1 MSRAMPTPLPTF
13 PVRFTN
19 LDITLPLSEQQSS
32 RSLPTVGGVLSGAA
46 LALPRL
52 VASALAGAPAPVPKT
67 LSVLSRC
74 SSALLPGRLTLL
86 LGHPG
91 SGKSTLLKA
100 LTHRLSPPSSTHQ
113 TGEVLY
119 GGLTA
124 AALRARGLHLSH
136 LAQYVSQLDEH
147 FPFLT
152 VRETL
157 MFAAECLLAPEGGG
171 AAGAASARARV
182 DATLSALHLTAA
194 ESTLIGND
202 LVRGVSGGEKKRVT
216 IGEGLLTGAR
226 FLALD
231 EISTGLDSSTT
242 FEVVSRLRERAVDS
256 NAVIVV
262 ALLQPTPEVYALF
275 DDVLLQRE
283 GAIVYHGERGALPGY
298 LRGLGFLV
306 PRAGEGEDEADW
318 LSEFLT
324 FPGTRHTKDVERER
338 ALRGNIA
345 DGVVGLA
352 MEGDASPP
360 PPHQQLQLRQLPS
373 EKATS
378 APSDPPFST
387 TALVAA
393 WEVSPL
399 RAAHDA
405 AAAAAEKAATLEL
418 STPAARAQYGRAHQH
433 SDFVHLSILV
443 GRQFKL
449 MARNKFF
456 LGFRVFSAL
465 FMSVVFGGLYYQ
477 GDIYDGLNKFGLFL
491 NCCMHLAFANISE
504 MSGAVDAKYIGYRQ
518 VANGAHPAWTF
529 PVAMM
534 IAHVPLAAAESLA
547 FGVVAYAMAGM
558 TLEVG
563 RFFFFFLCIFLCD
576 CFSATLFRTFAFSAP
591 TLIAAQAG
599 PLPIIALLIMFC
611 GFMVL
616 KSKMGWM
623 TFLFYSDVFAWAIQ
637 SIAINEFS
645 AERYAVA
652 PTPGD
657 TRTPCPPTSTLGACY
672 LALFDFEATTA
683 YKWAGVGFAL
693 GATFLVALWS
703 LYAFAR
709 VRFDRNVGSARYV
722 DEPAAPAARGS
733 LPTLP
738 RHGSGGSVEGG
749 GAGSPFSVE
758 LLVGAPGATPSA
770 ASVLPFKPLPLAFR
784 GLTYT
789 VRLPTG
795 EVRPL
800 LRGISGYA
808 RPGRMLALMGAS
820 GAGKT
825 TLLDV
830 LGGRKNSG
838 AAGGAIALNGFPKDG
853 RTFNRVAAYVEQN
866 DMHMPLQTVREALEF
881 SAALRLPADVPAT
894 TRAAFVDEVMAQME
908 LTHLADA
915 KVGDPG
921 EKDSLSPGERKR
933 LTIGVELA
941 ANAPVLFLDEPT
953 SGLDARAAAVVMRV
967 IRNVASTGRT
977 VICTVH
983 QPSAELFF
991 FFDDLLLLQ
1000 RGGWQVY
1007 FGPLGRQAGELVA
1020 YLRALPNC
1028 PPYPAGFN
1036 PASWMLD
1043 VLAGTNSSGS
1053 AGGDGAT
1060 APPGEDLQTAFFASP
1075 QWVVAEK
1082 ALTAAMA
1089 PAPGATPLAF
1099 PSPFASSSLTQ
1110 FFSLLR
1116 RSHLTWARNI
1126 PMNLGR
1132 LGAITFLMVLY
1143 GIIYLKIADS
1153 AGDYQGVRTLVAAVF
1168 MTAAF
1173 SAMLNMDASMP
1184 TLLKMRP
1191 PTYREK
1197 GSLMCV
1203 GRVRALA
1210 RCG

>member
-1 MSRAMPTPLPTF
+1 MDAPPLPTF
-13 PVRFTN
+13 PVTFSN
-19 LDITLPLSEQQSS
+19 LDVTLPLTEQQSL
-32 RSLPTVGGVLSGAA
+32 RGLPTVGGVVAAAA
-46 LALPRL
+46 LALPRAL
-52 VASALAGAPAPVPKT
+52 CRLGSAPRAPAASSI
-67 LSVLSRC
+67 SVLSRC
-74 SSALLPGRLTLL
+74 SSTLLPGRLTLL

-100 LTHRLSPPSSTHQ
+100 LTHRLAPPASTHLC
-113 TGEVLY
+113 GEVLY
-119 GGLTA
+119 GGLGA
-124 AALRARGLHLSH
+124 KALEERGLKMCH

-157 MFAAECLLAPEGGG
+157 QFAADSLVAPEGGS
-171 AAGAASARARV
+171 AAAAAATARV
-182 DATLSALHLTAA
+182 DATLAALHLTAA
-194 ESTLIGND
+194 AGTLIGND

-242 FEVVSRLRERAVDS
+242 FEVVSRLRERAVS
-256 NAVIVV
+256 TNAVVIV
-262 ALLQPTPEVYALF
+262 ALLQPTPEVYSLF
-275 DDVLLQRE
+275 HDVMLQRE
-283 GAIVYHGERGALPGY
+283 GAIVYHGAREALPGY
-298 LRGLGFLV
+298 LRGLGFRP

-318 LSEFLT
+318 LAEWLT
-324 FPGTRHTKDVERER
+324 FPVARHGKDVEREGG
-338 ALRGNIA
+338 AGNA
-345 DGVVGLA
+345 VEGGGEGVGLPLDR
-352 MEGDASPP
+352 GDGGGGNAATALTGSAPAPP
-360 PPHQQLQLRQLPS
+360 PP
-373 EKATS
+373 AT
-378 APSDPPFST
+378 
-387 TALVAA
+387 
-393 WEVSPL
+393 
-399 RAAHDA
+399 A
-405 AAAAAEKAATLEL
+405 AAAAAPPPPPPFTTPALAVAWEAAPLRAELDVRAAAAAKAASFEL
-418 STPAARAQYGRAHQH
+418 VTPAARAQYGRAHQH
-433 SDFVHLSILV
+433 SSLVHLGLLV
-443 GRQFKL
+443 ARQFKL

-477 GDIYDGLNKFGLFL
+477 GNVADGLNKFGLFL
-491 NCCMHLAFANISE
+491 NCCMHLGKFRREPPRANHAPNNPHTPNHPPTAFANISE
-504 MSGAVDAKYIGYRQ
+504 MSSAVDAKYIGYRQ

-534 IAHVPLAAAESLA
+534 IAHVPLAIAESLA

-558 TLEVG
+558 TLEAG

-576 CFSATLFRTFAFSAP
+576 VFSATLFRTFAFSAP

-623 TFLFYSDVFAWAIQ
+623 TFLFYVDVFAWAIQ

-645 AERYAVA
+645 AERYNVA
-652 PTPGD
+652 PQKGD
-657 TRTPCPPTSTLGACY
+657 GTPCPPTSSLGRCY
-672 LALFDFEATTA
+672 LALFDFENSPT
-683 YKWAGVGFAL
+683 YMWAGVGFVL
-693 GATFLVALWS
+693 GATLLVAAWS
-703 LYAFAR
+703 LYAFAY
-709 VRFDRNVGSARYV
+709 VRFDRNVGSARFV
-722 DEPAAPAARGS
+722 EEPAPATPRGS
-733 LPTLP
+733 AASLP
-738 RHGSGGSVEGG
+738 RAGSSGGAIAAAPS
-749 GAGSPFSVE
+749 AVE
-758 LLVGAPGATPSA
+758 LALPPASA
-770 ASVLPFKPLPLAFR
+770 ASVLPFSPLPLAFR
-784 GLTYT
+784 GLTYAVT
-789 VRLPTG
+789 LPTG
-795 EVRPL
+795 EVRTL
-800 LRGISGYA
+800 LRGISGFA

-838 AAGGAIALNGFPKDG
+838 IAGGAIALNGFPKDA

-866 DMHMPLQTVREALEF
+866 DLHMPLQTVREALEF
-881 SAALRLPADVPAT
+881 SAALRLPGSVPPT
-894 TRAAFVDEVMAQME
+894 TRAAFVVEVMAQME

-983 QPSAELFF
+983 QPSAELFY

-1000 RGGWQVY
+1000 RGGWQVF
-1007 FGPLGRQAGELVA
+1007 FGPLGRRAGKLVE
-1020 YLRALPNC
+1020 YLRSLPHC
-1028 PPYPAGFN
+1028 PPYPEGFN

-1043 VLAGTNSSGS
+1043 VLAGTNSSG
-1053 AGGDGAT
+1053 GGGGAAPT
-1060 APPGEDLQTAFFASP
+1060 PAPPGEGLQAAYFASP
-1075 QWVVAEK
+1075 EWAAAEK
-1082 ALTAAMA
+1082 ALDASMT
-1089 PAPGATPLAF
+1089 PAPGAAPLAF
-1099 PSPFASSSLTQ
+1099 PSPYASHAPAQ
-1110 FFSLLR
+1110 FVALLR

-1132 LGAITFLMVLY
+1132 IAAITFLMVLY

-1153 AGDYQGVRTLVAAVF
+1153 AGDYQGVRTLVAAIF
-1168 MTAAF
+1168 MYVST
-1173 SAMLNMDASMP
+1173 
-1184 TLLKMRP
+1184 
-1191 PTYREK
+1191 
-1197 GSLMCV
+1197 
-1203 GRVRALA
+1203 
-1210 RCG
+1210 